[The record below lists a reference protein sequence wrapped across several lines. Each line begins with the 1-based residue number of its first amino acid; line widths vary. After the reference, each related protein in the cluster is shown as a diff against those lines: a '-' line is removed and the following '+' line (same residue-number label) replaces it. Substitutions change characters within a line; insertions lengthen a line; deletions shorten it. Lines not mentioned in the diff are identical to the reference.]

1 MSAVEA
7 EVVIA
12 GFGPTGMTAANL
24 LGQAGIRTVVLER
37 DAEPPGETRAIATD
51 DEVLRIWQA
60 VGLVDEILADGLVEA
75 PVRYAGAD
83 GRTIGE
89 VDFVLR
95 RSPSGLPSFL
105 CFHQPAL
112 DATLRAGV
120 ARFPSVE
127 VRTGQEVT
135 GFAQDA
141 DGVTVEARAVE
152 GGEPVRV
159 RARHLLGCDGGR
171 STIRKALGLDFE
183 GETFPQPWLI
193 VDARL
198 ASGRSQPRVDFTCDP
213 RRPVVSVPMPGGR
226 HRWEFMLH
234 PGEHPAAFLLPEV
247 AADLV
252 APLAPCPIEVERQ
265 VVYTF
270 HDRTADRWRDGRVFL
285 LGDAAHLMPPFAG
298 QGLSAGVRDAGN
310 LAWKVALAVRGGLP
324 DAALDSYE
332 TERRPHAEAIMRLAV
347 GLGSVI
353 QTADP
358 RRARVRDAVGRATQA
373 VPPLAAWL
381 RRLGIKP
388 AATLRTGLL
397 AGGRRR
403 PLDAAGTL
411 FPQPMVGT
419 RSGGS
424 ARLDDVLG
432 SGFAAV
438 ALGGDPRATL
448 HPAATAALESV
459 GARFV
464 AVARPGDA
472 LPVGADGTE
481 WAADGDGT
489 LTRWF
494 RRHRRAV
501 AVIRPDRFVYGAF
514 GSGGGAELTALLAA
528 R

>member
-1 MSAVEA
+1 MSETET

-24 LGQAGIRTVVLER
+24 LGQAGIRTMVLER
-37 DAEPPGETRAIATD
+37 DTEPPGETRAIATD
-51 DEVLRIWQA
+51 DEVLRIWQG

-95 RSPSGLPSFL
+95 RSPFGLPSFL
-105 CFHQPAL
+105 AFHQPAL
-112 DATLRAGV
+112 DATLRAGA
-120 ARFPSVE
+120 ARFGSVE
-127 VRTGQEVT
+127 VRAGHEVT
-135 GFAQDA
+135 GLAQDA
-141 DGVTVEARAVE
+141 DGVIVQARRVED
-152 GGEPVRV
+152 GEPLRV
-159 RARHLLGCDGGR
+159 RARYLLGCDGGR

-198 ASGRSQPRVDFTCDP
+198 ASGRSQPRVDFACDP
-213 RRPVVSVPMPGGR
+213 QRPVVSVPMPGGR

-234 PGEHPAAFLLPEV
+234 PGEDPAAFLAPEV
-247 AADLV
+247 AAEL
-252 APLAPCPIEVERQ
+252 AGPLAPCPIEVERQ

-310 LAWKVALAVRGGLP
+310 LAWKVALAVRDGLP

-332 TERRPHAEAIMRLAV
+332 AERRPHAESIMRLAV
-347 GLGSVI
+347 GLGRVV

-358 RRARVRDAVGRATQA
+358 RRARVRDAVGRGTQA

-388 AATLRTGLL
+388 AATLRRGLI
-397 AGGRRR
+397 AGDRRR

-411 FPQPMVGT
+411 FPQPTVGT
-419 RSGGS
+419 RSGRS
-424 ARLDDVLG
+424 VRLDDVLG
-432 SGFAAV
+432 PGFAAV
-438 ALGGDPRATL
+438 ALGADPRGLLDPSAVRAL
-448 HPAATAALESV
+448 DAA

-464 AVARPGDA
+464 AVAPAGSG
-472 LPVGADGTE
+472 LPPDTDDLAWV
-481 WAADGDGT
+481 ADGDGA
-489 LTRWF
+489 LARWF
-494 RRHRRAV
+494 RRRRRAV

-514 GSGGGAELTALLAA
+514 GAGGGAELAALLTAP
-528 R
+528 